1 MTLFDGDDG
10 VAAGDEAPRP
20 PDLATAEQVRLLEGY
35 NYRREAVRKWTA
47 EHAATVLNSCKKE
60 EAIAL
65 RRAAQKAREQDG
77 EAAQG
82 GPSLIER
89 VAAADYI
96 EQSLRD
102 DTADDRLQCLRYST
116 HCLTDGEVRR
126 LMGYVVRLYR
136 GADAERKVA

>member
-1 MTLFDGDDG
+1 MSPTDGGLFPAE
-10 VAAGDEAPRP
+10 VAQP
-20 PDLATAEQVRLLEGY
+20 PAMATVEVVRLLEAFG
-35 NYRREAVRKWTA
+35 YRREAVRKWTA

-82 GPSLIER
+82 GPSALER
-89 VAAADYI
+89 AAAADYI
-96 EQSLRD
+96 EQSLRG

-136 GADAERKVA
+136 GDATAERKAA